1 MSALGAL
8 LVLWGAGGLYVLR
21 RRQDMLPL
29 RLGRA
34 LLEDL
39 AVLRRQICLCRAP
52 LPAILAKELCR
63 GPGAQ
68 ALWESL
74 ARRLE
79 RAQAGEGVSLS
90 RCWTAAVRELP
101 QPLGELL
108 APLGPLLPAGGGA
121 LARAIDETR
130 EELTRYLR
138 REQERQSMAARLTA
152 AACLSGAALV
162 ILVLI

>member
-1 MSALGAL
+1 MKALGAL
-8 LVLWGAGGLYVLR
+8 LVLWGAGGIYLLR
-21 RRQDMLPL
+21 RRQDTLPI

-39 AVLRRQICLCRAP
+39 AVLRRQICQREAP
-52 LPAILAKELCR
+52 LPAILATELCR

-68 ALWESL
+68 ALWGPL

-79 RAQAGEGVSLS
+79 RAQAGEGASLHQ
-90 RCWTAAVRELP
+90 CWAGAVRELP
-101 QPLGELL
+101 PPLGALL

-130 EELTRYLR
+130 EELARYLR
-138 REQERQSMAARLTA
+138 REEERQSMAARLTA
-152 AACLSGAALV
+152 AACLSGASLA
-162 ILVLI
+162 ILILL

>member
-68 ALWESL
+68 ALLEPL
-74 ARRLE
+74 ARQLE
-79 RAQAGEGVSLS
+79 RAHA
-90 RCWTAAVRELP
+90 
-101 QPLGELL
+101 
-108 APLGPLLPAGGGA
+108 
-121 LARAIDETR
+121 
-130 EELTRYLR
+130 
-138 REQERQSMAARLTA
+138 
-152 AACLSGAALV
+152 
-162 ILVLI
+162 

>member
-1 MSALGAL
+1 M
-8 LVLWGAGGLYVLR
+8 
-21 RRQDMLPL
+21 
-29 RLGRA
+29 
-34 LLEDL
+34 
-39 AVLRRQICLCRAP
+39 LRRQICLCR
-52 LPAILAKELCR
+52 LPCPPFWQRSCVAGR
-63 GPGAQ
+63 GPRPF
-68 ALWESL
+68 WEPL
-74 ARRLE
+74 ARQLE
-79 RAQAGEGVSLS
+79 RAQAGEGVSLPPVLGRRQSGSCPS
-90 RCWTAAVRELP
+90 RW
-101 QPLGELL
+101 GKLL